1 MVKFI
6 CNSYVIIIVSQTE
19 FVKASMQE
27 KNMDWNNFA
36 SETLKCKTKKD
47 ILDFW
52 TMVSQ
57 FPNFLLIHWNTS
69 SGCEI

>member
-27 KNMDWNNFA
+27 KKYG
-36 SETLKCKTKKD
+36 LK
-47 ILDFW
+47 
-52 TMVSQ
+52 
-57 FPNFLLIHWNTS
+57 
-69 SGCEI
+69 